1 MTATVKAME
10 SQRWNCRT
18 QLFQFNRTSPNDET
32 KDKQDLL

>member
-10 SQRWNCRT
+10 SQRWICRT